1 MENRPMLKQ
10 PKIKTGLFGGTFAP
24 PHLGHVHAVETILRH
39 AGLDEI
45 LVMPTAVPPHK
56 VKAKGDTPEL
66 RLEMCRAAF
75 GTLDRVTVSD
85 YEIRK
90 GGVSYTVQTLEH
102 FAETEPE
109 REIHLICGTD
119 MFLTLDKWFRAADI
133 FRLAKII
140 CIPRDRTDLG
150 VLTEKQAEYAG
161 TYHADIRI
169 LDAEPVD
176 MSSTEIRRRIENGEA
191 LDAFLPAA
199 VTEIIKREKLYDT
212 ENT

>member
-1 MENRPMLKQ
+1 MNSTT
-10 PKIKTGLFGGTFAP
+10 KIKTGLFGGTFAP

-39 AGLDEI
+39 TDLDEV

-66 RLEMCRAAF
+66 RLEMCYAAF
-75 GTLDRVTVSD
+75 GGIDRVTVSD

-109 REIHLICGTD
+109 REICLICGTD
-119 MFLTLDKWFRAADI
+119 MFLTLDTWFHAADI
-133 FRLAKII
+133 FRLAKVL
-140 CIPRDRTDLG
+140 CIPRDGTDLDI
-150 VLTEKQAEYAG
+150 LTKKQTVYLETYQAE
-161 TYHADIRI
+161 TEI
-169 LDAEPVD
+169 LTAEPVD
-176 MSSTEIRRRIENGEA
+176 MSSTEIRRRIETGED
-191 LDAFLPAA
+191 LSDFLPHA
-199 VTEIIKREKLYDT
+199 VTEIIKREKLYDA

>member
-1 MENRPMLKQ
+1 METR
-10 PKIKTGLFGGTFAP
+10 PKIRTGLFGGTFAP
-24 PHLGHVHAVETILRH
+24 PHLGHVHAVETILCH

-75 GTLDRVTVSD
+75 GGLGRVTVSD
-85 YEIRK
+85 YEIKK
-90 GGVSYTVQTLEH
+90 GGISYTVQTLEH
-102 FAETEPE
+102 FAENEPE
-109 REIHLICGTD
+109 REIHLVCGTD

-140 CIPRDRTDLG
+140 CIPRDRTELA
-150 VLTEKQAEYAG
+150 VLTEKQAEYAEN
-161 TYHADIRI
+161 YHAETQI
-169 LDAEPVD
+169 LDVEPID
-176 MSSTEIRRRIENGEA
+176 MSSTEIRRRIESGES
-191 LDAFLPAA
+191 LDAFLPDA
-199 VTEIIKREKLYDT
+199 VTEIIKREGLYDA

>member
-1 MENRPMLKQ
+1 METR
-10 PKIKTGLFGGTFAP
+10 PKIRTGLFGGTFAP

-75 GTLDRVTVSD
+75 GGLGRVIVSD
-85 YEIRK
+85 YEIKK
-90 GGVSYTVQTLEH
+90 GGISYTVQTLEH
-102 FAETEPE
+102 FAENEPE
-109 REIHLICGTD
+109 REIHLVCGTD

-140 CIPRDRTDLG
+140 CIPRDRTELA
-150 VLTEKQAEYAG
+150 VLTEKQAEYAEN
-161 TYHADIRI
+161 YHAETQI
-169 LDAEPVD
+169 LDVEPID
-176 MSSTEIRRRIENGEA
+176 MSSTEIRRRIESGES
-191 LDAFLPAA
+191 LDAFLPDA
-199 VTEIIKREKLYDT
+199 VTEIIKREGLYDA

>member
-1 MENRPMLKQ
+1 MENRR
-10 PKIKTGLFGGTFAP
+10 KIKTALFGGTFAP

-39 AGLDEI
+39 AGPDEI
-45 LVMPTAVPPHK
+45 LIMPTAVPPHK

-102 FAETEPE
+102 FAENEPE
-109 REIHLICGTD
+109 REIHLVCGTD

-150 VLTEKQAEYAG
+150 VLTEKQAEYAE
-161 TYHADIRI
+161 TYRAETQI
-169 LDAEPVD
+169 LEVEPID
-176 MSSTEIRRRIENGEA
+176 MSSTEIRRRIESGED
-191 LDAFLPAA
+191 LDAFLPSA
-199 VTEIIKREKLYDT
+199 VTEIIKRENLYDA

>member
-1 MENRPMLKQ
+1 MENRR
-10 PKIKTGLFGGTFAP
+10 KIKTGLFGGTFAP

-56 VKAKGDTPEL
+56 VKAKGDTPGL

-90 GGVSYTVQTLEH
+90 GGISYTVQTLEH
-102 FAETEPE
+102 FAENEPE
-109 REIHLICGTD
+109 REIHLVCGTD

-140 CIPRDRTDLG
+140 CIPRDRTDLA
-150 VLTEKQAEYAG
+150 VLTEKQAEYAE
-161 TYHADIRI
+161 TYRAETQI
-169 LDAEPVD
+169 LDVEPID
-176 MSSTEIRRRIENGEA
+176 MSSTEIRRRIENGED
-191 LDAFLPAA
+191 LDAFLPSA
-199 VTEIIKREKLYDT
+199 VTEIIKRENLYDA

>member
-1 MENRPMLKQ
+1 MEEHPNLK
-10 PKIKTGLFGGTFAP
+10 IRTGLFGGTFAP
-24 PHLGHVHAVETILRH
+24 PHLGHVHAVEAILRH

-75 GTLDRVTVSD
+75 GLLDHVTVSD
-85 YEIRK
+85 FEIRK

-102 FAETEPE
+102 FAENEPE

-140 CIPRDRTDLG
+140 CIPRDQTELE
-150 VLTEKQAEYAG
+150 VLTEKQTVYHEL
-161 TYHADIRI
+161 YHADTRI
-169 LDAEPVD
+169 LAVEPVD
-176 MSSTEIRRRIENGEA
+176 MSSTEIRRRIESGED
-191 LDAFLPAA
+191 LTGFLPSA
-199 VTEIIKREKLYDT
+199 VTEIIKREKLYDA

>member
-1 MENRPMLKQ
+1 MEKR
-10 PKIKTGLFGGTFAP
+10 PKIRTGLFGGTFAP

-75 GTLDRVTVSD
+75 GMLDRVTVSD

-90 GGVSYTVQTLEH
+90 GGVSYTVQTLEY
-102 FAETEPE
+102 FAENEPE
-109 REIHLICGTD
+109 REIHLVCGTD

-140 CIPRDRTDLG
+140 CIPRDRTELT
-150 VLTEKQAEYAG
+150 VLTGKQTEYSETYRAE
-161 TYHADIRI
+161 TQI
-169 LDAEPVD
+169 LDVEPID
-176 MSSTEIRRRIENGEA
+176 MSSTEIRRRIECGED
-191 LDAFLPAA
+191 LDAFLPSA
-199 VTEIIKREKLYDT
+199 VTEIIKRENLYDA